1 MNIIVTGSR
10 GTIGKVLMKTLK
22 KRKHTAIPLIHDEV
36 DFSDQKVITAFL
48 EKHQPDAIMHLAK
61 SEEAITATLAKWA
74 YENRKSY
81 LYTSSYKVF
90 SGKKVEGP
98 FKVTDTPDGTDELA
112 LYKQRLEKVS
122 FENNPNSY
130 VARLSWQITD
140 DPSGYGI
147 LMFLKAQM
155 DKAKK
160 VSVSENMYPSL
171 MFIDETANALIDL
184 VEKYQPGLYHL
195 NQNDWYSFYD
205 IVDYLIHEK
214 GHDWI
219 VLDPPRAIRKIEMLD
234 NQKIK
239 LKPLSEYGIKYHKE
253 PEIFKTKKKA

>member
-1 MNIIVTGSR
+1 MNIVVTGSR
-10 GTIGKVLMKTLK
+10 GTIGKVLVKTLK
-22 KRKHTAIPLIHDEV
+22 KRKHTVIPLIHDEV
-36 DFSDQKVITAFL
+36 DFRDQKVILEFL
-48 EKHQPDAIMHLAK
+48 NTHQPDAIMHLAK
-61 SEEAITATLAKWA
+61 AEEDITATLAKWA
-74 YENRKSY
+74 YEHRKAY

-90 SGKKVEGP
+90 NGKKVEGP
-98 FKVTDTPDGTDELA
+98 FKITDTPDGTDELA

-140 DPSGYGI
+140 DPSGYGV

-171 MFIDETANALIDL
+171 MFVDETANALIDL
-184 VEKYQPGLYHL
+184 IEKYQPGLYHL
-195 NQNDWYSFYD
+195 NQNDWYSLYD
-205 IVDYLIHEK
+205 IVDYLKHQK

-219 VLDPPRAIRKIEMLD
+219 VLDPPRSIRKNEMLD